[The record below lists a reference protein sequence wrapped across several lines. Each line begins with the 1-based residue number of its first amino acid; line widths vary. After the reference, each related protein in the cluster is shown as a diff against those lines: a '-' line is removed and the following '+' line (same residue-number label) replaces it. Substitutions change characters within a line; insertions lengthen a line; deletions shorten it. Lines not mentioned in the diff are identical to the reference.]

1 MNILGIDTS
10 LEACSVGLALGDQS
24 NDIVRTETVGRGH
37 DEHLFALVESVLGQ
51 AGLTVRDVDRFAVTI
66 GPGSFTG
73 IRVGVAAARGFAL
86 VANAPAVGLSTL
98 AVHAEAASRTA
109 HRRPVLANLPAK
121 GDEVFAQL
129 FGADGRTLTE
139 PAVMS
144 PGDAAALAVDRGAVL
159 AGAGSAMIAAASPAA
174 GLAVIHQRSAPD
186 MVSLLRLAERALM
199 PQSSPKPLYVKP
211 PDAKPAPAML
221 ARR

>member
-10 LEACSVGLALGDQS
+10 LEACSVGLAIGDES
-24 NDIVRTETVGRGH
+24 NTIVRTETVGRGH
-37 DEHLFALVESVLGQ
+37 DEHLFAMVESVLAEG
-51 AGLTVRDVDRFAVTI
+51 GLAIADIDRFAVTI

-73 IRVGVAAARGFAL
+73 IRVGVAAVRGFAL
-86 VANAPAVGLSTL
+86 VAGAPAVGLSTL
-98 AVHAEAASRTA
+98 AVLAESARLEAAD
-109 HRRPVLANLPAK
+109 RPVLANLPAK

-129 FGADGRTLTE
+129 FAAGGEATTE
-139 PAVMS
+139 PAVLS
-144 PGDAAALAVDRGAVL
+144 LGEAAALAVNSSAVL
-159 AGAGSAMIAAASPAA
+159 AGAGAAMIAAARPES
-174 GLAVIHQRSAPD
+174 GLAVIHQQSVPD
-186 MVSLLRLAERALM
+186 MLSLLRLAERATM